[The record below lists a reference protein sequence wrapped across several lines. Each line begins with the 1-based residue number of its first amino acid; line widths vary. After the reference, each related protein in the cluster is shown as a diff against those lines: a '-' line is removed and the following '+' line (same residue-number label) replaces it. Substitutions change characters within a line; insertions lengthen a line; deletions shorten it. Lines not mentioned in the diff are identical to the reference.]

1 MGHAAAA
8 AGGWDLAAATALRL
22 RLGVF
27 VRGLIIGN
35 HSVGCKMWAT
45 VPASTSFWIT
55 QVVDRTASM
64 SPEEAQTY
72 TLAAFKVARACAAAG
87 LLSRSSSSSH
97 TSVGSLASGMTCE
110 EALQRQA
117 RLQMLKFKH
126 FDRRLLHMGQ
136 QLQELC
142 SNLAAKHRA
151 RVRARAV
158 PQGAGV
164 GTAKGEGGTQ
174 GGAAKGDAE
183 SRAAGQRDGGTGE
196 AAPVVLV
203 VMGRH
208 YVPALR
214 AMWRDDTSALYR
226 GSVPRSFAD
235 SV

>member
-1 MGHAAAA
+1 MCHGC
-8 AGGWDLAAATALRL
+8 DITCT
-22 RLGVF
+22 F
-27 VRGLIIGN
+27 VL
-35 HSVGCKMWAT
+35 
-45 VPASTSFWIT
+45 ASTPLLVT
-55 QVVDRTASM
+55 QVADRTAGM
-64 SPEEAQTY
+64 SPEEAQAY
-72 TLAAFKVARACAAAG
+72 TLAAFKVARACATAG
-87 LLSRSSSSSH
+87 LLSSGSGSTGGGSSGH
-97 TSVGSLASGMTCE
+97 TSVGPFGSGVTCE

-151 RVRARAV
+151 KVRARAAR
-158 PQGAGV
+158 QGAG
-164 GTAKGEGGTQ
+164 GGPAQGEGGGE
-174 GGAAKGDAE
+174 GGAAKRDAE
-183 SRAAGQRDGGTGE
+183 LRAPGQQDGSTGE

-203 VMGRH
+203 VMGRQ

-226 GSVPRSFAD
+226 GSVPRSFAE